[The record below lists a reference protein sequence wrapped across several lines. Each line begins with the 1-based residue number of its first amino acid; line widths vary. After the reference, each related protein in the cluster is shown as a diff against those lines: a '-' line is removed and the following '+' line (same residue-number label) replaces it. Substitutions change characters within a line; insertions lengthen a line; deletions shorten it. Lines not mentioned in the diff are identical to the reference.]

1 VELGLAV
8 DEIVLAVGA
17 LLTLGVLGAGIAS
30 HFQLPGI
37 VVSPGFGMALGSDG
51 LDWIDIGAGELDWVQ
66 SLSVMALVLILFDG
80 GLSTST
86 RAGAGPRPPAGT
98 SR

>member
-1 VELGLAV
+1 
-8 DEIVLAVGA
+8 
-17 LLTLGVLGAGIAS
+17 
-30 HFQLPGI
+30 
-37 VVSPGFGMALGSDG
+37 

>member
-1 VELGLAV
+1 MELGLAV

-30 HFQLPGI
+30 RFQLPGI
-37 VVSPGFGMALGSDG
+37 VVSPGLGMALGSDG

-86 RAGAGPRPPAGT
+86 RAGAGPCPPAGT